1 MRAMATDLLQRSP
14 LSSHGKMGIA
24 PPIVRQVLQSVGSPL
39 NPGVRT
45 TMETR
50 FDRDFSS
57 VRVHHDSVA
66 DASTSAVNALAYT
79 VGRDIVFG
87 ASQYSPQSSAGQK
100 LLTHELVHVMQQWNH
115 PRSNQEPVA
124 IAMGEPDDRFEQEA
138 NGMANAAEPGA
149 IRSGVSAVPNAP
161 IVSRLDRT
169 NPYGTGPK
177 SKSVTDLEEATV
189 QAAEAAIQAGKFQQA
204 INLIVHDLANS
215 GKMNLDLLDSLTM
228 TYDPTLPQEGNT
240 SDPQKDREGKTLP
253 TKVQI
258 GKPAFAF
265 GVQWLYST
273 ILHEYTHVRQAQ
285 PIGTMPGIKVPK
297 TAADPRAH
305 AQEVEAY
312 AGEILNAQGTG
323 VNSDPKLILEIWN
336 RLRSHWLQIMPVI
349 KRSLQDLV
357 TRAFEAAQK
366 LVGKQTVLTA
376 P

>member
-1 MRAMATDLLQRSP
+1 MRAMATGLLQRSP

-24 PPIVRQVLQSVGSPL
+24 PPIVRQALQSVGSPL
-39 NPGVRT
+39 DPGVQT

-66 DASTSAVNALAYT
+66 AASTSAVNALAYT

-100 LLTHELVHVMQQWNH
+100 LLTHELIHVMQQWNR
-115 PRSNQEPVA
+115 PSSDQEPL
-124 IAMGEPDDRFEQEA
+124 AMGEPGDRFEQEA
-138 NGMANAAEPGA
+138 NGMANAAEPGP
-149 IRSGVSAVPNAP
+149 IRSGVSAVSSGP
-161 IVSRLDRT
+161 ILSRLDRT

-177 SKSVTDLEEATV
+177 SNSVTDLEEVTV
-189 QAAEAAIQAGKFQQA
+189 QAAKAAIQAGKFQDA
-204 INLIVHDLANS
+204 INLIVRDSANS

-228 TYDPTLPQEGNT
+228 TYDPALPQEGNT
-240 SDPQKDREGKTLP
+240 NDPQKDRDGKMLP

-258 GKPAFAF
+258 GQPAFAF
-265 GVQWLYST
+265 GVPWLYST

-297 TAADPRAH
+297 TTADPRAH

-336 RLRSHWLQIMPVI
+336 RLRSHWMQIMPVM

-357 TRAFEAAQK
+357 TRAFESAQK